1 MHFMLVTT
9 MTEWNVEDQTR
20 CVKVTPLDSTEIVF
34 DTTMRDFP
42 SSNSSSSCTPSVSS
56 TDSSS
61 TTVDLSVWP
70 ENFEVPWNRMPSGIK
85 TAIALGKRPTAK
97 DRREMIRIV
106 VDEMRLTELNPSK
119 SQCLIVA
126 KKIVKQYSQSFAD
139 VLVDGTRIG
148 TGYGSLLTQLKTR
161 VEHVNRGCL
170 LSRRRTQK
178 KTSNSSGEDIAPGP
192 ADQYGCVRWQPE
204 CPQEESEES
213 LQEKQKEMKDLYSTE
228 GPAGVERG
236 HLSQLMKATYYLQRK
251 SINACPSPSIADLKN
266 DWPYLFTPKELY
278 NHFKSLTN
286 ITILEKLE
294 KSMEEKGKMILQFF
308 RQLPAGTNT
317 DEMQRI
323 LMKYDDSGASCLIPC
338 VVLLLLS
345 HFKEKPEA
353 LFLQTD
359 WMLSVEG
366 QVVMNPHPNFMAGF
380 AALFATYYNF
390 NLVYQHEAS
399 CTLEFVQRCFVGINP
414 STGTKTVREEEQH
427 SQSSCV
433 YSSQKANGL

>member
-1 MHFMLVTT
+1 MSALGEDVRDAVLAVLPGLQEEKLLSLLDKLASIGVESKSDLQLVKEEDLPDHITPIQCRRLLNA
-9 MTEWNVEDQTR
+9 WNVEDQTR

-61 TTVDLSVWP
+61 ATVDLSVWP

-170 LSRRRTQK
+170 LSRRMTQK

-323 LMKYDDSGASCLIPC
+323 LMKSPGSDVINQNNNSSGS
-338 VVLLLLS
+338 S
-345 HFKEKPEA
+345 HA
-353 LFLQTD
+353 
-359 WMLSVEG
+359 
-366 QVVMNPHPNFMAGF
+366 H
-380 AALFATYYNF
+380 
-390 NLVYQHEAS
+390 
-399 CTLEFVQRCFVGINP
+399 
-414 STGTKTVREEEQH
+414 
-427 SQSSCV
+427 QSSDDQSDHSFSRITTADRV
-433 YSSQKANGL
+433 

>member
-1 MHFMLVTT
+1 MDAELYQAFFFFFS
-9 MTEWNVEDQTR
+9 DQTS
-20 CVKVTPLDSTEIVF
+20 CVKVTPLESTQIVF
-34 DTTMRDFP
+34 DTTMKDFP
-42 SSNSSSSCTPSVSS
+42 SSSSSSSPSVSS
-56 TDSSS
+56 TDRSI

-192 ADQYGCVRWQPE
+192 ADQYGCVRWRPE

-228 GPAGVERG
+228 GPAGAERG

-251 SINACPSPSIADLKN
+251 AINACPPPSIADLKN

-308 RQLPAGTNT
+308 RQMPAGTNT

-359 WMLSVEG
+359 VSHIQCFSIITFCCGVIFCSHILHLITFTIFS
-366 QVVMNPHPNFMAGF
+366 FYF
-380 AALFATYYNF
+380 F
-390 NLVYQHEAS
+390 S
-399 CTLEFVQRCFVGINP
+399 CRCQQQQLMWKKVLHFQTLRD
-414 STGTKTVREEEQH
+414 
-427 SQSSCV
+427 
-433 YSSQKANGL
+433 